1 MVKYQNC
8 STVEDSNSTANGE
21 KQPRYRIGNKQFRA
35 FAIAAFSALAVAVSS
50 VGVQHVQE
58 VQKRCLHLETN
69 LYEESVELH
78 NRYNNALKNNEE
90 LLIMVDNRND
100 NMAESLVKM
109 EDELTT
115 VMVSSGLPD
124 SNFTGYSKNV
134 SSIRAIDDYVMETAQ
149 NEIVEGVENLLTK
162 YSAYTTFGGKKTDF
176 TAELFYILEVECA
189 KYDLDP
195 YVMIGIIMTE
205 SRGNARAKNP
215 GSTATGMCQ
224 LLKGT
229 AKSVYE
235 GALGHPKGSYNHD
248 LAYDPALNIKMGVA
262 YLGGLKQQ
270 YGLYRAIQKYRGRTD
285 ISGYVNSINSYMR
298 MSGRSINF

>member
-8 STVEDSNSTANGE
+8 STDKKLVSTTTGE

-50 VGVQHVQE
+50 VGVHHLHDIQR
-58 VQKRCLHLETN
+58 RCINLETN

-78 NRYNNALKNNEE
+78 NRYNDALQNNEE
-90 LLIMVDNRND
+90 LLVMVDNRND
-100 NMAESLVKM
+100 NMAESLV
-109 EDELTT
+109 EIEELTT
-115 VMVSSGLPD
+115 VMVSAGLPD
-124 SNFTGYSKNV
+124 SSFTGYSQNV
-134 SSIRAIDDYVMETAQ
+134 SSISAIDDYVMETSQ

-176 TAELFYILEVECA
+176 TAELFYLLEVECA

-205 SRGNARAKNP
+205 SRGNSKAKNP

-224 LLKGT
+224 LLRGT

-248 LAYDPALNIKMGVA
+248 MAYDPALNIRMGVA

-270 YGLYRAIQKYRGRTD
+270 YGLYRAIQKYRGKTD
-285 ISGYVNSINSYMR
+285 ISGYVNSINNYMR
-298 MSGRSINF
+298 MSGRSIQF